1 MTMIVEARTY
11 VLHPGQVGL
20 FMKLMAEGGI
30 DIEKRHLGGL
40 LGFYSTEFGSI
51 NKVLHLWAYA
61 SHDDR
66 TRRRQNLNADPQ
78 WQAFVPTV
86 LPLIRDMNNEIL
98 VPAPFSP
105 PIAWASGDDADG
117 MGSTST
123 DVRT

>member
-1 MTMIVEARTY
+1 MIVEARSY
-11 VLHPGQVGL
+11 ILHPRQVAR
-20 FMKLMAEGGI
+20 FMQLMGEGGI

-51 NKVLHLWAYA
+51 NKVLHLWAFA

-66 TRRRQNLNADPQ
+66 TRRRKNLYADPQ

-105 PIAWASGDDADG
+105 SIALANGDDVGG
-117 MGSTST
+117 MVSSST
-123 DVRT
+123 DVRK

>member
-1 MTMIVEARTY
+1 MIVEARTY
-11 VLHPGQVGL
+11 VLHPGQVAR
-20 FMKLMAEGGI
+20 FMQLMAEGGI
-30 DIEKRHLGGL
+30 AIEKRHLGGL

-51 NKVLHLWAYA
+51 NKVLHMWAFV

-66 TRRRQNLNADPQ
+66 TRRRQSLYADPQ

-86 LPLIRDMNNEIL
+86 LPLIRDMTNEIL

-105 PIAWASGDDADG
+105 PIALANGDDVGG
-117 MGSTST
+117 MVSTST

>member
-1 MTMIVEARTY
+1 MIVESRTY
-11 VLHPGQVGL
+11 ILHAGQVAR
-20 FMKLMAEGGI
+20 FMQLMGESGI
-30 DIEKRHLGGL
+30 EIEKRHLGGL

-51 NKVLHLWAYA
+51 NKVLHMWAFA

-66 TRRRQNLNADPQ
+66 TRRRKNLYADPQ

-105 PIAWASGDDADG
+105 SIALANGDDVNG
-117 MGSTST
+117 MVSTST
-123 DVRT
+123 DVRK